1 MRKLCLDT
9 SQKRGYGLMNTS
21 WASRRNEMPNSCLRG
36 GRHKN
41 SRMLHVSEIPK
52 ITAVPKW
59 NPSPLYKS
67 CDYSILR
74 DTDIYKLYSEEILL
88 FQGNLRV

>member
-1 MRKLCLDT
+1 MRKLF
-9 SQKRGYGLMNTS
+9 SEKPQKSGYGLMNTS
-21 WASRRNEMPNSCLRG
+21 WASRRDEMPNSCLRG

-59 NPSPLYKS
+59 NPSPLYKNY
-67 CDYSILR
+67 DHSISH

-88 FQGNLRV
+88 FQENLRV